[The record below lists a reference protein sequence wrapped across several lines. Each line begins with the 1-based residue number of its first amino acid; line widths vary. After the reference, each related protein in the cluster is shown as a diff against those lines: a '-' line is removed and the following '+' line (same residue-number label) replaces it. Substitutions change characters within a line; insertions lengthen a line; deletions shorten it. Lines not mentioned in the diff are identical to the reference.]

1 LVSADFANEAF
12 DRLIA
17 ATEPALRYQ
26 VLPDRR
32 GVATLAKTQFDRLG
46 ETVRT
51 NWWTERAGES
61 EVLRCSTPHQT
72 RWSPHSRW
80 PVLRFLL
87 LLFPSWKGFRGW
99 GWGCRVGRFCRV
111 RPGGHWAPANQLN
124 PTKLLGDGG
133 NNSAKGRPK
142 ERQTDLCRKSG
153 FYVQPCQGEQQT
165 RAKAQNS
172 KHDGFRFECLDAAS
186 AHDEDG
192 AVVNFEQLRL
202 VLGGKLRVSEN
213 CLAFAEKLRYQFPAF
228 LLPAP
233 IG

>member
-1 LVSADFANEAF
+1 MVAITPPRVVPRNV
-12 DRLIA
+12 RLISV
-17 ATEPALRYQ
+17 ESPA
-26 VLPDRR
+26 
-32 GVATLAKTQFDRLG
+32 
-46 ETVRT
+46 
-51 NWWTERAGES
+51 
-61 EVLRCSTPHQT
+61 
-72 RWSPHSRW
+72 
-80 PVLRFLL
+80 
-87 LLFPSWKGFRGW
+87 
-99 GWGCRVGRFCRV
+99 
-111 RPGGHWAPANQLN
+111 
-124 PTKLLGDGG
+124 
-133 NNSAKGRPK
+133 
-142 ERQTDLCRKSG
+142 